1 MKFSRVVLSTGFIA
15 GLALA
20 VARPAHAQVDLLRPT
35 NGPVLTKSD
44 FEVGNAAAAKLLAGP
59 PDVGYYQDWHNPK
72 TGNGGTLT
80 ILDVS
85 TSPEG
90 LPCRKV
96 ESDVEYS
103 KKGSST
109 KVFSLNVCK
118 QSDGSWK
125 LLS

>member
-1 MKFSRVVLSTGFIA
+1 MKFSRVVLSAGFIG
-15 GLALA
+15 GLALG

-44 FEVGNAAAAKLLAGP
+44 FVLGNEAATKLLEGP
-59 PDVGYYQDWHNPK
+59 PDIGYYQDWHNPK

-96 ESDVEYS
+96 ESDVKYY
-103 KKGSST
+103 KKTSST
-109 KVFSLNVCK
+109 KVYSLNVCK